1 MKPTWAFVFFSIGL
15 LIGLFLTSCATV
27 KDLDQDAVNEMYL
40 TVELA
45 AYTTAKSSVAIQ
57 PETRENFQSAVDILA
72 FIYDPDWNPTKPT
85 PSEVAQALQQTKVTE
100 LRTLSGALILS
111 DPVKFEGPDK
121 RVRVVDKDDLEEVA
135 YQASQGFVRFLWP
148 QKEE

>member
-15 LIGLFLTSCATV
+15 LLGLFLTSCATV

-57 PETRENFQSAVDILA
+57 PETRENFQSAVDVIDW
-72 FIYDPDWNPTKPT
+72 IYDPDWNP
-85 PSEVAQALQQTKVTE
+85 
-100 LRTLSGALILS
+100 I
-111 DPVKFEGPDK
+111 
-121 RVRVVDKDDLEEVA
+121 
-135 YQASQGFVRFLWP
+135 
-148 QKEE
+148 